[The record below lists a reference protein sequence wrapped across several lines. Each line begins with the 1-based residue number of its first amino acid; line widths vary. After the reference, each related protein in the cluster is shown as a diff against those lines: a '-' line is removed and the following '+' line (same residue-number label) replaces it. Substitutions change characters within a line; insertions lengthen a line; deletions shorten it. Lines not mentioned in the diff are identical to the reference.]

1 MEWLRSYLYGR
12 VQRINIDDSFSP
24 PHPLT
29 TGVPQGSVLG
39 PLLFSLYVQPLGG
52 IIREH
57 SIQFHHYA
65 DDLQLYA
72 HFDLNKSS
80 LESTISRM
88 QDCICNVQ
96 SWLSNNKLK
105 MNPDKTLF
113 IAFVPPYYN
122 TLVDNININIGSS
135 DINVVS
141 SVTNLGV
148 RLDRNLKMTTQTSHL
163 MSSCT
168 YQLKLVNSIRASLDV
183 QVAERVVNAIFTSR
197 LDYCNSLLA
206 GLTEQDFTRL
216 QRLQNAAARC
226 VLMRPRDFS
235 ATDMLCEL
243 HWLPVRKR
251 VDYKLLLLTY
261 KTLNGS
267 APE

>member
-1 MEWLRSYLYGR
+1 MIDLSSAFVTIHHSIVLSRLELKYGIMSVVVEWFRSYLYGR
-12 VQRINIDDSFSP
+12 VQRVNIDESISP

-65 DDLQLYA
+65 DDVQLYA
-72 HFDLNKSS
+72 YLDLKKIS

-88 QDCICNVQ
+88 QDCICDVQ

-122 TLVDNININIGSS
+122 SLVDNINIKIGSS

-141 SVTNLGV
+141 SVPNLGV
-148 RLDRNLKMTTQTSHL
+148 RLDMNLKMTAKTSHL
-163 MSSCT
+163 MSSCA

-183 QVAERVVNAIFTSR
+183 QVAEGE
-197 LDYCNSLLA
+197 CNL
-206 GLTEQDFTRL
+206 
-216 QRLQNAAARC
+216 
-226 VLMRPRDFS
+226 
-235 ATDMLCEL
+235 
-243 HWLPVRKR
+243 
-251 VDYKLLLLTY
+251 YI
-261 KTLNGS
+261 
-267 APE
+267 

>member
-1 MEWLRSYLYGR
+1 
-12 VQRINIDDSFSP
+12 
-24 PHPLT
+24 
-29 TGVPQGSVLG
+29 
-39 PLLFSLYVQPLGG
+39 
-52 IIREH
+52 
-57 SIQFHHYA
+57 
-65 DDLQLYA
+65 
-72 HFDLNKSS
+72 
-80 LESTISRM
+80 M
-88 QDCICNVQ
+88 QDCIGNVQ

-163 MSSCT
+163 MSSCA

-206 GLTEQDFTRL
+206 GLTVQDFTRL

-226 VLMRPRDFS
+226 VLMRPR
-235 ATDMLCEL
+235 EL
-243 HWLPVRKR
+243 HWLPVRKW

-267 APE
+267 APEYLVNQLQDYCPTRALRSGDTRTFWVWKRL

>member
-1 MEWLRSYLYGR
+1 MG
-12 VQRINIDDSFSP
+12 INTIINKRGKKSFAYC
-24 PHPLT
+24 LKI
-29 TGVPQGSVLG
+29 
-39 PLLFSLYVQPLGG
+39 Y
-52 IIREH
+52 
-57 SIQFHHYA
+57 IQFYTIVYSSIT

-96 SWLSNNKLK
+96 SWFSNNKLK

-148 RLDRNLKMTTQTSHL
+148 RLDRNKKMTTQTSHI
-163 MSSCT
+163 MSSCA

-183 QVAERVVNAIFTSR
+183 QVAER
-197 LDYCNSLLA
+197 
-206 GLTEQDFTRL
+206 E
-216 QRLQNAAARC
+216 
-226 VLMRPRDFS
+226 
-235 ATDMLCEL
+235 
-243 HWLPVRKR
+243 W
-251 VDYKLLLLTY
+251 
-261 KTLNGS
+261 
-267 APE
+267 